1 MEDIEI
7 VKKSVTEEMDRIQA
21 QIARLDSEESTML
34 DLIGQSNPQVLN
46 FVDAW
51 RNAGIRQKQELQWAV
66 FPDGLTYSYEK
77 HLSEPGIRASVFSG
91 LT

>member
-1 MEDIEI
+1 VEDIEI
-7 VKKSVTEEMDRIQA
+7 VKKSATEEMDRIQA

-51 RNAGIRQKQELQWAV
+51 RNAGIRQKQELQ
-66 FPDGLTYSYEK
+66 
-77 HLSEPGIRASVFSG
+77 
-91 LT
+91 

>member
-7 VKKSVTEEMDRIQA
+7 VKKSATEEMDRIQA

-51 RNAGIRQKQELQWAV
+51 RNAGIRQKQELQ
-66 FPDGLTYSYEK
+66 
-77 HLSEPGIRASVFSG
+77 
-91 LT
+91 

>member
-1 MEDIEI
+1 VEDIEI

-51 RNAGIRQKQELQWAV
+51 RNAGIRQKQELQ
-66 FPDGLTYSYEK
+66 
-77 HLSEPGIRASVFSG
+77 
-91 LT
+91 